1 MTPNFKK
8 TVSGNRFQELR
19 EELEEVFRYEERYRE
34 TGYIHPDVEDW
45 EEAVWRNRF
54 TILAALSIAE
64 RGQWVKT
71 SGAWGYFYNCC
82 SDHRVLA
89 VFDTEE
95 LASKSHKEDCKP
107 WDDKSPVFFIAEPLP
122 PEEK

>member
-1 MTPNFKK
+1 MTPNFK
-8 TVSGNRFQELR
+8 ELR

-54 TILAALSIAE
+54 TILAALEIAE
-64 RGQWVKT
+64 RGQWVKVEERT
-71 SGAWGYFYNCC
+71 PDDGQLVALAGCGKP
-82 SDHRVLA
+82 RVGSWHEGGEGWQ
-89 VFDTEE
+89 TEH
-95 LASKSHKEDCKP
+95 AFVRKSLFEY
-107 WDDKSPVFFIAEPLP
+107 WMFLFLS